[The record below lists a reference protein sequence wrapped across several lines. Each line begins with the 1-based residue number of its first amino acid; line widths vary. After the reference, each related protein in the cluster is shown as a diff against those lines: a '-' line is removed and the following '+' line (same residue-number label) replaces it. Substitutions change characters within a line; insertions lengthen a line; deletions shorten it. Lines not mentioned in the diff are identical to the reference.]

1 MAVYKRVLLKL
12 SGEAL
17 KTGSDLFDFDQVHR
31 AAAVIRKMADMGTQ
45 IGIVIGA
52 GNIWRGRQGPAA
64 NMDAVTADQMG
75 MLGTVINCLCMADA
89 LRQAGV
95 DAVVMSAVDMN
106 RFCEPFNAM
115 TARRYLSEG
124 RVVLF
129 AAGSGNP
136 FFSTDTA
143 VALRAIEMQV
153 DAILMAKN
161 IDGVYTADPHKD
173 PNATL
178 WNRLRSSR
186 RTPSSPR
193 TSSARQ
199 RTMPR
204 RLPTRQSRT
213 LTASA
218 RRRKRKSWRSN
229 PSMVNMPNVLG
240 MRLED
245 ALAECRAQ
253 GVEPEIVMT
262 LPPKGREQG
271 TIRVIRAKEGVL
283 TVSRFEDELSPVVQ

>member
-17 KTGSDLFDFDQVHR
+17 KTGNDLFDFDQVHR

-143 VALRAIEMQV
+143 TALRAVEVSADVMFKATMV
-153 DAILMAKN
+153 
-161 IDGVYTADPHKD
+161 DGVYDKDPHKYPD
-173 PNATL
+173 AKKYD
-178 WNRLRSSR
+178 
-186 RTPSSPR
+186 
-193 TSSARQ
+193 
-199 RTMPR
+199 
-204 RLPTRQSRT
+204 T
-213 LTASA
+213 LTFT
-218 RRRKRKSWRSN
+218 K
-229 PSMVNMPNVLG
+229 V
-240 MRLED
+240 LED
-245 ALAECRAQ
+245 QLA
-253 GVEPEIVMT
+253 VMD
-262 LPPKGREQG
+262 GHIIEQG
-271 TIRVIRAKEGVL
+271 NHETLLAKGGFYTNL
-283 TVSRFEDELSPVVQ
+283 YNSQFAR

>member
-17 KTGSDLFDFDQVHR
+17 KSGADLFDFDKVKET
-31 AAAVIRKMADMGTQ
+31 AEIIREMHDLGTE

-75 MLGTVINCLCMADA
+75 MLGTVINCLCVADA
-89 LRQAGV
+89 LRKAGL
-95 DAVVMSAVDMN
+95 DAVVQSAVDMN

-115 TARRYLSEG
+115 AARRHLAEG

-161 IDGVYTADPHKD
+161 IDGVYTADPMKD
-173 PNATL
+173 P
-178 WNRLRSSR
+178 
-186 RTPSSPR
+186 
-193 TSSARQ
+193 
-199 RTMPR
+199 
-204 RLPTRQSRT
+204 
-213 LTASA
+213 TAKLIKDITY
-218 RRRKRKSWRSN
+218 R
-229 PSMVNMPNVLG
+229 
-240 MRLED
+240 E
-245 ALAECRAQ
+245 ALAQ
-253 GVEPEIVMT
+253 NLKVMDAAAFALCAENA
-262 LPPKGREQG
+262 LPMVRVFGLDDPKNL
-271 TIRVIRAKEGVL
+271 IRVLEGSDIGTFVH
-283 TVSRFEDELSPVVQ
+283 P

>member
-1 MAVYKRVLLKL
+1 MAAYKRVILKL

-17 KTGSDLFDFDQVHR
+17 GNGAELFDFDKVR
-31 AAAVIRKMADMGTQ
+31 GVAEVIRKMRSMGVET
-45 IGIVIGA
+45 GIVIGA

-64 NMDAVTADQMG
+64 HMDAVTADQMG

-95 DAVVMSAVDMN
+95 DAVVQSAVDMN

-115 TARRYLSEG
+115 AARRHLSES

-173 PNATL
+173 PTAVLIKDITYAEAL
-178 WNRLRSSR
+178 HRGLKVMDAAAFALCAENRV
-186 RTPSSPR
+186 P
-193 TSSARQ
+193 
-199 RTMPR
+199 
-204 RLPTRQSRT
+204 
-213 LTASA
+213 
-218 RRRKRKSWRSN
+218 
-229 PSMVNMPNVLG
+229 MVRVFGLDRPENLIAVLDG
-240 MRLED
+240 SDM
-245 ALAECRAQ
+245 
-253 GVEPEIVMT
+253 
-262 LPPKGREQG
+262 G
-271 TIRVIRAKEGVL
+271 TFVH
-283 TVSRFEDELSPVVQ
+283 P